1 MKKTKRIGII
11 YDPLNLSTTMVI
23 RGGSL
28 TQTHSAETGEYI
40 PDRSLTPLVI
50 RPEVYVNDPNGVI
63 ESGKVGLTGIMWYE
77 IPQDMLD
84 QIKDESYIT
93 GELSRFLI
101 TGQTSG
107 YSVAQDGTLTVTKN
121 IAYLEPKVLVFTAS
135 YPDARSGKVLRI
147 QATATLSTVSLT
159 EAASLSL
166 DKPASFVF
174 NPITDAGVR
183 TIKANFLLGGKAPD
197 PKQCRV
203 AYWWYKT
210 VDGKETIIDPDE
222 DLFYETGQNTDALT
236 IDPRYVDGQVKI
248 SCKVEYALSGETLP
262 SAPTNDCLKDE
273 TTVVRRYPDYDFDH
287 FVHGGVEVSPNAEAV
302 KNECVITVGRTVV
315 ENPSRFFSIKWSI
328 KRAVYGAEWTDLGYG
343 ESIMIPAVEFANAS
357 DVALEVDELG
367 PLGAFTDGDA
377 TICYNDEIITL

>member
-1 MKKTKRIGII
+1 MRKTKRIGII
-11 YDPLNLSTTMVI
+11 YDPLNLSTTMVV

-63 ESGKVGLTGIMWYE
+63 ETGKIELTGILWYE
-77 IPQDMLD
+77 IPQDMLG
-84 QIKDESYIT
+84 QIKDDSYIT

-107 YSVAQDGTLTVTKN
+107 YSVANDGTLTVSKN
-121 IAYLEPKVLVFTAS
+121 IDYLEPKVLVFTAS
-135 YPDARSGKVLRI
+135 YPDTRSGKVLRI
-147 QATATLSTVSLT
+147 QATATLSTVSLM

-183 TIKANFLLGGKAPD
+183 TIKATFLLGGKAPD
-197 PKQCRV
+197 SKRCKV

-210 VDGKETIIDPDE
+210 IDEKETIIDPDE
-222 DLFYETGQNTDALT
+222 DLFYEKGQNTDTLT
-236 IDPRYVDGQVKI
+236 IDPRYIDGQVKI

-262 SAPTNDCLKDE
+262 TLPTNDCLKDE
-273 TTVVRRYPDYDFDH
+273 TTVVRRYPDYDFEH
-287 FVHGGVEVSPNAEAV
+287 FVHGGVEVSPNAETV
-302 KNECVITVGRTVV
+302 KNECVITVGRTVI
-315 ENPSRFFSIKWSI
+315 EKPSRFFSIKWSI
-328 KRAVYGAEWTDLGYG
+328 KRAVYEAEWADLGYG
-343 ESIMIPAVEFANAS
+343 ESIMIPAEEFANAS
-357 DVALEVDELG
+357 DVALEVDEIE
-367 PLGAFTDGDA
+367 PLGAFANGDIA
-377 TICYNDEIITL
+377 ICDKDEIITL

>member
-1 MKKTKRIGII
+1 MKKTKRIGIV
-11 YDPLNLSTTMVI
+11 YDPLNLSTTMVV

-63 ESGKVGLTGIMWYE
+63 ENGKITLTGIFWYE
-77 IPQDMLD
+77 IPQDMLS
-84 QIKDESYIT
+84 QIQDDSYIT

-101 TGQTSG
+101 TGQTPG

-166 DKPASFVF
+166 DKPASFAF
-174 NPITDAGVR
+174 NPISDTGVR
-183 TIKANFLLGGKAPD
+183 TIKATFLLGGKAPD
-197 PKQCRV
+197 SKQCRA

-210 VDGKETIIDPDE
+210 VDGKETVIDPDE
-222 DLFYETGQNTDALT
+222 DLFYENGQNTDSLT
-236 IDPRYVDGQVKI
+236 IDPRYIDGKIKI
-248 SCKVEYALSGETLP
+248 SCKVEYALSEETLP
-262 SAPTNDCLKDE
+262 TSPTNDCLKDE
-273 TTVVRRYPDYDFDH
+273 TTVVRRYPDYDFEH
-287 FVHGGVEVSPNAEAV
+287 FVHGGVEVSPAAETV

-315 ENPSRFFSIKWSI
+315 ENPSRFFSIRWSI
-328 KRAVYGAEWTDLGYG
+328 KRAVYGAEWVVLGYG
-343 ESIMIPAVEFANAS
+343 ESIMIPAEEFANAS
-357 DVALEVDELG
+357 DVALEVDELE

-377 TICYNDEIITL
+377 TICDKDEIITL

>member
-1 MKKTKRIGII
+1 MRKTKRIGII
-11 YDPLNLSTTMVI
+11 YDPLNLSTTMVV

-63 ESGKVGLTGIMWYE
+63 ETGKIELTGILWYE
-77 IPQDMLD
+77 IPQDMLG
-84 QIKDESYIT
+84 QIKDDSYIT

-107 YSVAQDGTLTVTKN
+107 YSVAQDGTLTVSKN
-121 IAYLEPKVLVFTAS
+121 IDYLEPKVLVFTAS
-135 YPDARSGKVLRI
+135 YPDTRSGKVLRI
-147 QATATLSTVSLT
+147 QATATLSAVSLM

-183 TIKANFLLGGKAPD
+183 TIKATFLLGGKAPD
-197 PKQCRV
+197 SKRCKV

-210 VDGKETIIDPDE
+210 IDGKETIIDPEE
-222 DLFYETGQNTDALT
+222 DLFYEKGQSTDTLT

-248 SCKVEYALSGETLP
+248 SCKVEYALAGETLP
-262 SAPTNDCLKDE
+262 TSPTNDCLKDE
-273 TTVVRRYPDYDFDH
+273 TTVVRRYPDYDFEH

-302 KNECVITVGRTVV
+302 KNECVITVWRTVI

-328 KRAVYGAEWTDLGYG
+328 RRAVYEAEWADLGYG
-343 ESIMIPAVEFANAS
+343 ESIMIPAEEFANAS
-357 DVALEVDELG
+357 DVALEVDEIE
-367 PLGAFTDGDA
+367 PLGAFADGDTA
-377 TICYNDEIITL
+377 ICDNDEIITL

>member
-1 MKKTKRIGII
+1 MKKTKRIGVI
-11 YDPLNLSTTMVI
+11 YDPLNLSTTMVV

-40 PDRSLTPLVI
+40 PDRTLTPLVI

-63 ESGKVGLTGIMWYE
+63 ENGKAALTGIFWYE
-77 IPQDMLD
+77 IPQDMLS
-84 QIKDESYIT
+84 QIQDDSYIT

-183 TIKANFLLGGKAPD
+183 TIKATFLLGGKAPD
-197 PKQCRV
+197 SGQCTV

-222 DLFYETGQNTDALT
+222 DLFYETGQNTDTLT
-236 IDPRYVDGQVKI
+236 IDPRYIDGKIKI

-262 SAPTNDCLKDE
+262 TSPTNDCLKDE
-273 TTVVRRYPDYDFDH
+273 TTVVRRYPDYDFEH
-287 FVHGGVEVSPNAEAV
+287 FVHGGVEVSPDAETV
-302 KNECVITVGRTVV
+302 KNECVITVGRAVV

-328 KRAVYGAEWTDLGYG
+328 KRAVYGAEWTILGYG
-343 ESIMIPAVEFANAS
+343 ESIMIPAEEFANAS
-357 DVALEVDELG
+357 DVALEVDELD
-367 PLGAFTDGDA
+367 PLGAFIDGDA
-377 TICYNDEIITL
+377 VICDNNEIITL